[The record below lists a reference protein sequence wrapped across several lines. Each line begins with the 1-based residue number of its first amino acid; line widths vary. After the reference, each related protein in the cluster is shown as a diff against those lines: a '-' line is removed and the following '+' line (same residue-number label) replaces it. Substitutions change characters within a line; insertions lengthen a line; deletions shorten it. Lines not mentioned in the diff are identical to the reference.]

1 MIAIDVY
8 LNGKFL
14 TRAGAQDLSVLTATV
29 CAVGKL
35 GPQSHGVK
43 NSEVNLDL
51 ELRVDGMTGRQSV
64 EEDEHLDWVTMNL
77 DVGNEICLR
86 LVEANTAD
94 VPKSTTPVY
103 RENEQ
108 EKYFK
113 WAKQFYLTYK
123 DKYEDK
129 GKPS

>member
-14 TRAGAQDLSVLTATV
+14 ARAGAEDLSVLNGTV
-29 CAVGKL
+29 CAIGKL
-35 GPQSHGVK
+35 GPHSHGAK
-43 NSEVNLDL
+43 DSEDTYYL
-51 ELRVDGMTGRQSV
+51 ELRVGGMTGRQSV
-64 EEDEHLDWVTMNL
+64 EEDEHLDWVTMDL
-77 DVGNEICLR
+77 DVGNEISFR

-94 VPKSTTPVY
+94 VPKTTSPVY

-113 WAKQFYLTYK
+113 WAKKFYFAYK

-129 GKPS
+129 GKGS

>member
-14 TRAGAQDLSVLTATV
+14 GRAGAEDLSVLDGIV
-29 CAVGKL
+29 SAVGKL
-35 GPQSHGVK
+35 GPHSKGAK
-43 NSEVNLDL
+43 GNEDTYYL
-51 ELRVDGMTGRQSV
+51 ELRVGGMTGRQSV
-64 EEDEHLDWVTMNL
+64 EEDEHLDWVTMDL
-77 DVGNEICLR
+77 EVGNEICFR

-94 VPKSTTPVY
+94 VPKSTRPVY

-113 WAKQFYLTYK
+113 WAKEFYLAYK
-123 DKYEDK
+123 DKYE
-129 GKPS
+129 G

>member
-14 TRAGAQDLSVLTATV
+14 ARAGAEDLSVLNATV

-35 GPQSHGVK
+35 GPRSHGAI
-43 NSEVNLDL
+43 NSEDKYHLDL
-51 ELRVDGMTGRQSV
+51 RVGGMTGRQSV
-64 EEDEHLDWVTMNL
+64 EEDENLDWVTMDL
-77 DVGNEICLR
+77 EVGNEICFC
-86 LVEANTAD
+86 LVEASTAD
-94 VPKSTTPVY
+94 VPKSARPVY

-113 WAKQFYLTYK
+113 WAKQFYFAYK
-123 DKYEDK
+123 DKYEK
-129 GKPS
+129 QGT